1 MSFFYSF
8 ENAPQDPI
16 FGLNAILKNDTR
28 INKIDLLIG
37 YYKNEENITPIF
49 DAVKKAERLILE
61 KQKDLN
67 YLPIDGYSPFYSSL
81 TELIFTAEFKDHVYA
96 AQTVGGTSALHH
108 LGKILSYKGKV
119 TVAVPNPT
127 WANHHQIFQY
137 LGYEVVEYP
146 YYDMQAHKFLWD
158 KFRAFLVSQ
167 KEGTI
172 VLLHASCHNPSG
184 ADLNKDQWNE
194 IAAICKQNKLF
205 PFFDCAY
212 QGLGQGLE
220 ADIESVRIFASQ
232 LDEFFLAYSCSKN
245 FGMYGER
252 TGALFAYC
260 KNKST
265 KDTLSSLF
273 KQSIRATYSNP
284 PRQGALIVSEI
295 LNTPELKKNWMQEL
309 DSYKQRLQEI
319 RHKYKYALEKK
330 LGKDFSYVLK
340 GHGLFVFTGLKPDQV
355 VSLRENEAIYLA
367 SDGRLNLSGLNAKNF
382 DNVINALC
390 KYL

>member
-1 MSFFYSF
+1 MSLFINYHP
-8 ENAPQDPI
+8 APQDPI
-16 FGLNAILKNDTR
+16 FGLSAILKNDPR
-28 INKIDLLIG
+28 PNKIDLLIG
-37 YYKNEENITPIF
+37 YYRNEKNKTPIF
-49 DAVKKAERLILE
+49 DAVEKAEHLILE

-81 TELIFTAEFKDHVYA
+81 AELIFTNEFKEHVYA

-108 LGKILSYKGKV
+108 LGKILSYKGKSK
-119 TVAVPNPT
+119 VAVPNPT

-137 LGYEVVEYP
+137 LGYDVVEYP
-146 YYDMQAHKFLWD
+146 YYDMQSHKLLWD
-158 KFRAFLVSQ
+158 EFKAFLISQ

-172 VLLHASCHNPSG
+172 ILLHASCHNPSG
-184 ADLNKDQWNE
+184 ADLSKDQWHE
-194 IAAICKQNKLF
+194 IANICKQNKLF

-260 KNKST
+260 KSKST

-273 KQSIRATYSNP
+273 KQSIRATFSNP

-295 LNTPELKKNWMQEL
+295 LQNPELKKNWMEEL
-309 DSYKQRLQEI
+309 DSYKQRLHEI
-319 RHKYKYALEKK
+319 RHKYKLALEKK
-330 LGKDFSYVLK
+330 LGKDFSYVLS
-340 GHGLFVFTGLKPDQV
+340 GNGLFVFTGLNPDKV

-367 SDGRLNLSGLNAKNF
+367 SDGRLNLSGLNANNF
-382 DNVINALC
+382 DKVINAISS
-390 KYL
+390 YL